1 MNLLQYLNLNFW
13 DDEERPPDHGKKH
26 YTFRQKWQMLILT
39 MALITFIPLA
49 ITTYLFYQTSEKRA
63 ISELMQETRILTL
76 DTALELSAFLEQY
89 KKALAFI
96 FIEHDEAQLRDPAVL
111 LKILRNLNILYP
123 GFTDLD
129 VIDSNG
135 KLLACACLW
144 GRCRIHHDNARDEWL
159 KKVNEQ
165 HFFIKPLFVGKKKK
179 PTFFIGIKNTYRKN
193 SSLIIRA
200 SFKVILTQNLVKQLE
215 IKDVDDIFLIT
226 DNGTLLT
233 RSRYFGNPAEVVDLP
248 LTGKPVDVFMV
259 TRSFP
264 GKGERSLYVGLA
276 RVKNSSMYL
285 GMIINRSNLE
295 KFMMYTRKLIVRF
308 ATPAGFFILFTIIA
322 LVTYLISR
330 LYEED
335 RIKKKYLEEVEQ
347 SNKLASIGR
356 LATGVA
362 HEINNPLAII
372 NEKAGLLKDL
382 FTFGRAYSED
392 QKIIKPV
399 ESIQNAVQRAG
410 TITHRLLGF
419 ARHMDVS
426 IEELDI
432 KKVINEVLV
441 FVKKEANYKGINI
454 NIDVASDVP
463 PLVTDHGKLQQILLN
478 LITNAFAAL
487 DEGGRLDI
495 IVRKVTGE
503 EKVSVTVRDTGCGI
517 PEENIKLIFEP
528 FFSTNTDKGGTGLG
542 LAITYGLIQDMGGQ
556 LELESKVGEGSA
568 FIVTLPVKIKTKLQ
582 QTKKAA

>member
-1 MNLLQYLNLNFW
+1 
-13 DDEERPPDHGKKH
+13 
-26 YTFRQKWQMLILT
+26 
-39 MALITFIPLA
+39 
-49 ITTYLFYQTSEKRA
+49 
-63 ISELMQETRILTL
+63 
-76 DTALELSAFLEQY
+76 
-89 KKALAFI
+89 
-96 FIEHDEAQLRDPAVL
+96 
-111 LKILRNLNILYP
+111 
-123 GFTDLD
+123 
-129 VIDSNG
+129 
-135 KLLACACLW
+135 
-144 GRCRIHHDNARDEWL
+144 
-159 KKVNEQ
+159 
-165 HFFIKPLFVGKKKK
+165 
-179 PTFFIGIKNTYRKN
+179 
-193 SSLIIRA
+193 
-200 SFKVILTQNLVKQLE
+200 
-215 IKDVDDIFLIT
+215 
-226 DNGTLLT
+226 
-233 RSRYFGNPAEVVDLP
+233 
-248 LTGKPVDVFMV
+248 
-259 TRSFP
+259 
-264 GKGERSLYVGLA
+264 
-276 RVKNSSMYL
+276 
-285 GMIINRSNLE
+285 MIINKSNLE

-308 ATPAGFFILFTIIA
+308 ATPAGFFILFTIVA

-495 IVRKVTGE
+495 IVRKVIGQ

-568 FIVTLPVKIKTKLQ
+568 FIVTLPVEIKTKQQ